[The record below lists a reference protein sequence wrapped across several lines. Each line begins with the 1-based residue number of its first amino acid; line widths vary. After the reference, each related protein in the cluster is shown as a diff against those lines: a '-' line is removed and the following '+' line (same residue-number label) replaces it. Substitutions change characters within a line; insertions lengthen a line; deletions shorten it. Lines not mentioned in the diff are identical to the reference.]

1 MARERFSFND
11 TKEYNKDDLQPNN
24 DLHAGQTGKFTFD
37 DEIEEKPKKVK
48 KLKKTK
54 QPKNGKKLKLK
65 NGIFYYSTCC
75 FNCCFPTLYFCF
87 LW

>member
-37 DEIEEKPKKVK
+37 DEIEEKPKKSK
-48 KLKKTK
+48 KSKENKTTKKWK
-54 QPKNGKKLKLK
+54 EIKA
-65 NGIFYYSTCC
+65 
-75 FNCCFPTLYFCF
+75 
-87 LW
+87 

>member
-48 KLKKTK
+48 KLNNQKMER
-54 QPKNGKKLKLK
+54 N
-65 NGIFYYSTCC
+65 
-75 FNCCFPTLYFCF
+75 
-87 LW
+87 

>member
-37 DEIEEKPKKVK
+37 DEVKEKKVAKPKKTKESK
-48 KLKKTK
+48 KSKENKTTKKWK
-54 QPKNGKKLKLK
+54 EIKA
-65 NGIFYYSTCC
+65 
-75 FNCCFPTLYFCF
+75 
-87 LW
+87 

>member
-48 KLKKTK
+48 KLK
-54 QPKNGKKLKLK
+54 
-65 NGIFYYSTCC
+65 
-75 FNCCFPTLYFCF
+75 
-87 LW
+87 